1 MAQRSGPPPIVF
13 ILGALLL
20 AGGGYWYFVMQKPAA
35 NSPTS
40 VTTTGTAPKSV
51 PAGTKIRINGST
63 SMITINENLKKG
75 FEKQFSGTTVTAG
88 SGGSDSGIKDL
99 LAGKIEL
106 AAISR
111 PLTPQEQS
119 KGLVAVSIATDK
131 IAVVVAKINPFT
143 GTLDSQQVAGIFQ
156 GKIKNWSELGGSPA
170 PIQVVNRP
178 EKSGTNKSFQELV
191 LQGQKFGKTSNIT
204 TLPNDETTGLLR
216 ALGNNGIGY
225 ATYSQVANQQTVR
238 SLPIDGTT
246 PDNANYPYQ
255 RSLFYVYKNPPNPA
269 AQAFIDYA
277 TSAEGQKA
285 INGQN

>member
-1 MAQRSGPPPIVF
+1 MAQRSGPPPILF

-40 VTTTGTAPKSV
+40 GTTTGTAPKSV
-51 PAGTKIRINGST
+51 PAGTNIKINGST
-63 SMITINENLKKG
+63 SMITINENLKTG
-75 FEKQFSGTTVTAG
+75 FQKQFSGTTVTVS

-119 KGLVAVSIATDK
+119 KGLVAVSVATDK
-131 IAVVVAKINPFT
+131 IAVVVGKINPFT
-143 GTLDSQQVAGIFQ
+143 GSLNNQQVAGIFQ
-156 GKIKNWSELGGSPA
+156 GNIKNWSEVGGSPA

-191 LQGQKFGKTSNIT
+191 LKGAKFGTTSNIT

-238 SLPIDGTT
+238 AIPIDGAT
-246 PDNANYPYQ
+246 PDKANYPYQ

-277 TSAEGQKA
+277 TSPEGQKA

>member
-35 NSPTS
+35 NSPPS
-40 VTTTGTAPKSV
+40 GTTTGTAPKSV

-75 FEKQFSGTTVTAG
+75 FEKQFSGTNVTVS

-99 LAGKIEL
+99 LDSKIEL

-131 IAVVVAKINPFT
+131 IAVVVGKINPFSSS
-143 GTLDSQQVAGIFQ
+143 LNSQQVAGIFQ
-156 GKIKNWSELGGSPA
+156 GKIKNWSEVGGSPA

-191 LQGQKFGKTSNIT
+191 LKGAKFGTTSNIT

-269 AQAFIDYA
+269 AQAFMDYA